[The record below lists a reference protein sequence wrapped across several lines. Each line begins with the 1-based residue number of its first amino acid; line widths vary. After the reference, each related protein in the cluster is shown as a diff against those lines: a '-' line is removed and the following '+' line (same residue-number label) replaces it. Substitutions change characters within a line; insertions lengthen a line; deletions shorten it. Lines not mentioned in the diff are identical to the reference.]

1 MATRTEEIERE
12 IERTREEMTRTAAE
26 IERRLKPDHVIDS
39 AMGWVQGNPRGQAMA
54 NQLLDVVSRNPL
66 PIALIGIGVAWL
78 AFEMTRGQKRGRLN
92 QYTPMRRR
100 MGPNEPASRHH
111 MHVED
116 GGRAYPKGSS
126 PDPDELIGRV
136 PSGER
141 ASDAAAAFEGQGMA
155 GGTAGAGSREAM
167 LRDRL
172 GPNEPASRH
181 HTHVEDR
188 GQAVPPG
195 SSPDADTL
203 IGRKPS
209 GERASEA
216 AEAFEKQD
224 GTAGGSGKTGPVHS
238 YTTPGT

>member
-12 IERTREEMTRTAAE
+12 IEQTRAEMTRTAAE

-54 NQLLDVVSRNPL
+54 NQVLDVVARNPL

-111 MHVED
+111 THVED
-116 GGRAYPKGSS
+116 RGRAYPKGTS
-126 PDPDELIGRV
+126 PGADEILGRV
-136 PSGER
+136 KSGER
-141 ASDAAAAFEGQGMA
+141 AADAAQAFEGQGMA
-155 GGTAGAGSREAM
+155 AGATGAGSREGM

-195 SSPDADTL
+195 SSPDPDAL

-209 GERASEA
+209 GEQASEA
-216 AEAFEKQD
+216 ARAFERQD
-224 GTAGGSGKTGPVHS
+224 GGTAGSGKTGPVHS